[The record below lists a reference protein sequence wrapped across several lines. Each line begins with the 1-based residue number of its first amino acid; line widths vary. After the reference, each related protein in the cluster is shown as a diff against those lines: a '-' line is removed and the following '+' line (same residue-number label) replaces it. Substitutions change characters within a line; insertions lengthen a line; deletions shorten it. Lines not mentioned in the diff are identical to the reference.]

1 MSDPILKLVRPAR
14 ARRASTPAPAPVQP
28 SRLRAAGGAI
38 VGASVPISVFVVSHT
53 TTLQT
58 TFGSI
63 ILWAAVIG
71 GLVFSAGTVYAYCC
85 KLFGGR
91 RWKAASYCVLAETIM
106 TFAPS
111 YLLPLSIAMLAILV
125 AVNAIGTAR
134 NAMS

>member
-1 MSDPILKLVRPAR
+1 MSEPILKLVRPPR
-14 ARRASTPAPAPVQP
+14 ARRASTPAPVMV
-28 SRLRAAGGAI
+28 SRLRATGGAI

-53 TTLQT
+53 TQLEA

-63 ILWAAVIG
+63 VLWAAVLG

-111 YLLPLSIAMLAILV
+111 HLLPLSIAMLAILV